1 MNCGTCLKRKLKKEH
16 DDESEMTMRTDNEGE
31 RTANFSI
38 DVEWTTCDN
47 DCMASDGEAMFV
59 LNGIELSSVRTR
71 RS

>member
-1 MNCGTCLKRKLKKEH
+1 MKQKSKKEH
-16 DDESEMTMRTDNEGE
+16 DDKSEMTMRTDDEGE

-47 DCMASDGEAMFV
+47 DSMARDGETMIV